1 MLCLWLVVALCLW
14 LVVTLS
20 VARSRTL
27 VVAEVGVGIICA
39 LVVAGCHPR
48 VKENTSY
55 LQELT
60 CVIWAIQT
68 G

>member
-1 MLCLWLVVALCLW
+1 MLHLW

-20 VARSRTL
+20 VARCHAL
-27 VVAEVGVGIICA
+27 VVAEVGVGVVCA
-39 LVVAGCHPR
+39 LVVAGRRPR
-48 VKENTSY
+48 IEENTSY

-68 G
+68 GQKLSLQNC